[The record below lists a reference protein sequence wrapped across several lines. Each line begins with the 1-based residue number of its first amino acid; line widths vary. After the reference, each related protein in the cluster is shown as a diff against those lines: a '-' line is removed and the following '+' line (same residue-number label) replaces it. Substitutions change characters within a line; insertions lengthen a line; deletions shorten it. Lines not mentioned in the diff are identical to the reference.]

1 MPADFRHEQEEPG
14 DGLAPHLWQ
23 GRRLVLLDRDGTLN
37 VERHYL
43 AEASQLE
50 LLPGVIPALRRLRE
64 HGLGLVVVT
73 NQSGVARGLIQPAQ
87 LTAIHERLHELLG
100 EGGIELDGI
109 YVCPH
114 GAQSVCHCRKP
125 RAGMALQAARE
136 LGGILSE
143 SFVVGDKPADIGLGQ
158 AIEATTLLVRTGH
171 GAESERNWPRELPRP
186 HAVVNDLPAAAEFIV
201 RQLADRDRARP
212 WAV

>member
-1 MPADFRHEQEEPG
+1 MPADFHHEPEESG
-14 DGLAPHLWQ
+14 DGLDPRSRQ

-37 VERHYL
+37 IERNYL
-43 AEASQLE
+43 AEASELQ

-73 NQSGVARGLIQPAQ
+73 NQSGVARGWIQPAQ
-87 LTAIHERLHELLG
+87 LEAIHDRLHELLG

-114 GAQSVCHCRKP
+114 GPQSVCHCRKP

-136 LGGILSE
+136 LGGTLSE

-186 HAVVNDLPAAAEFIV
+186 HAIVNDLPAAAEFIV
-201 RQLADRDRARP
+201 RQLSDRARP
-212 WAV
+212 RAA

>member
-1 MPADFRHEQEEPG
+1 MPADFRHEQEELG
-14 DGLAPHLWQ
+14 DGRGTHSRP

-37 VERHYL
+37 VERNYL
-43 AEASQLE
+43 AEASGLE

-73 NQSGVARGLIQPAQ
+73 NQSGVARKLIQPAQ
-87 LTAIHERLHELLG
+87 LEAIHDRLHELLG

-114 GAQSVCHCRKP
+114 GPQSVCHCRKP
-125 RAGMALQAARE
+125 RAGLALQAARE
-136 LGGILSE
+136 LGGALSE

-171 GAESERNWPRELPRP
+171 GAESERNWPRELPGP
-186 HAVVNDLPAAAEFIV
+186 HAIVNDLPAAAEFIV
-201 RQLADRDRARP
+201 RQLADRARP
-212 WAV
+212 RAA

>member
-1 MPADFRHEQEEPG
+1 MPADFRHEQQEMG
-14 DGLAPHLWQ
+14 DGPASRSRP

-37 VERHYL
+37 VERNYL
-43 AEASQLE
+43 ADASGLE

-73 NQSGVARGLIQPAQ
+73 NQSGVARRLIQPAQ
-87 LTAIHERLHELLG
+87 LEAIHNRLHELLG

-114 GAQSVCHCRKP
+114 GPQSVCHCRKP
-125 RAGMALQAARE
+125 RAGLALQAARE
-136 LGGILSE
+136 LGGALSE

-158 AIEATTLLVRTGH
+158 AIEATTLLVRTGY
-171 GAESERNWPRELPRP
+171 GAESERNWPQDQPRP
-186 HAVVNDLPAAAEFIV
+186 QAIVNDLPAAAEFIV
-201 RQLADRDRARP
+201 RQLADRARP
-212 WAV
+212 RAA